1 MSLAADD
8 VVVRFGERT
17 VLDGCSLRLSDGEI
31 VALQGPSGVGKS
43 TLLRAIAGL
52 IVPARGRIEVDGVDV
67 SKLATHRRN
76 IGLVF
81 QDNQLFDH
89 IDVAGNVGFGLR
101 VQRRHRHDRRRR
113 IADMLTLVGMDGFEA
128 RDVST
133 LSGGEAKRVA
143 VARALAPAPRVLL
156 LDEPLTGLDDE
167 LRRRLAAELAVV
179 LRTAGTTTL
188 LVTHDDEDASILADR
203 TIRLVDLTPAPTGSD
218 S

>member
-1 MSLAADD
+1 MSLAASD

-17 VLDGCSLRLSDGEI
+17 VLDRCSLRLSDGEV
-31 VALQGPSGVGKS
+31 VALQGPSGAGKS

-52 IVPARGRIEVDGVDV
+52 IVPACGRIEVDGVDV
-67 SKLATHRRN
+67 SQLATHRRN

-89 IDVAGNVGFGLR
+89 MDVAGNVGFGLR
-101 VQRRHRHDRRRR
+101 VQRRNRHDRLRRV
-113 IADMLTLVGMDGFEA
+113 ADVLSLVGLDGFGA

-167 LRRRLAAELAVV
+167 LRRRLATELAVM

-203 TIRLVDLTPAPTGSD
+203 TIRLVDLTNVPTGND
-218 S
+218 G